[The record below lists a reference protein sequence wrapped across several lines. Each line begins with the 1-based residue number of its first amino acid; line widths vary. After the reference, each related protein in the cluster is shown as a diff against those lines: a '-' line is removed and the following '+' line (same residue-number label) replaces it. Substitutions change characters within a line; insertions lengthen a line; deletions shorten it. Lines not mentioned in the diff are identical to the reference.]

1 MEENQEELSC
11 RTDPTILQDL
21 QPLVE
26 NSSSVNKVM
35 MIIELRSQGSN

>member
-1 MEENQEELSC
+1 MEENQEGLSC
-11 RTDPTILQDL
+11 RADPTILQDL

-35 MIIELRSQGSN
+35 TIIDLHSQVSN